1 MNYIEIF
8 KVILGMY
15 GVYKIVK
22 VMIDMYDLK
31 YKVKDLEQKIDMMD
45 MYLVQYRRRVEVLED
60 KINKKSVYVKE
71 MEEKVINSKIYV

>member
-1 MNYIEIF
+1 M
-8 KVILGMY
+8 
-15 GVYKIVK
+15 IV
-22 VMIDMYDLK
+22 MYDMK

-60 KINKKSVYVKE
+60 KINNKSVYVKE

>member
-45 MYLVQYRRRVEVLED
+45 MYLVQYRRRVE
-60 KINKKSVYVKE
+60 
-71 MEEKVINSKIYV
+71 